1 MATFFN
7 QATLSYND
15 NTTNSNIVTGE
26 IVEVLSATKTAT
38 DTTYRPGDL
47 ITYIVSI
54 VNAGAVAFTGLTV
67 SDDLGAYTYGD
78 ATLVPLTYIQDSVR
92 YYVNGV
98 LQPAPTVTTDDN
110 LTISPIT
117 VPAGG
122 NSILIYEA
130 QANEY
135 ASPETSGSIVNTV
148 TITGQEL
155 STPLTATETVI
166 TEDEADL
173 SISKSVYP
181 DTISENGQLTYT
193 FVIQNRGNTAATAGD
208 NVILTDTFNP
218 ILSNLTVTFNS
229 TTWTAPLNYTYDT
242 TTGLFQTV
250 SGQITVPAAT
260 YTQDSVTGAYVTTPG
275 SAVIRVTGTV

>member
-78 ATLVPLTYIQDSVR
+78 DTLVPLTYIQDSVR

-260 YTQDSVTGAYVTTPG
+260 YTQDPVTGAYVTTPG